1 MKKHNRSS
9 NSRPSDNSPKRKKT
23 KKSSSLRLASS
34 LQLPDTPLTP
44 GNQEKDGKNAEYSFI
59 DSGSY
64 GCVVTPPH
72 FTEDSQIVVEYK
84 NRKEND
90 VGKIFKLNLQ
100 TFEEELSLLQMVN
113 MIDPRNKF
121 TPKLKGALILNG
133 SSITDAQTRQCLM
146 NSKSSRMKQEYGEI
160 IQENGGARIDQMT
173 HKITYVE
180 FLKMFLTFING
191 MQKMQKQGYVH
202 QDIKPN
208 NVLINEKK
216 ISLIDFGLMNHN
228 TNIYDIENTRLKYK
242 EYRFYPPEYF
252 IAWLFLNNKI
262 KVETV
267 DDLDNIM
274 KVLNSPRYDYFN
286 NLIFKRDSTLYH
298 HYKNGIKNFIHYLR
312 EKNLTSFSDIFTP
325 SLALKTDVFSIGHV
339 LASLLSRESIVF
351 DHLGQENFVFSL
363 HYSCMTINPFNRI
376 SINDI
381 SKALRSQ
388 LKILNI
394 SSNSAS
400 SESSESSDTSSKSPM
415 SDQNSYIPKLERTSG
430 EPLPDLQDIIG
441 LNQKSKK
448 IMVES
453 LPSLQYIQGLNPIF
467 KRASVESLPSLK
479 EMKDI
484 MLLFKKASNESLF
497 KSKNKSSKLRT
508 PESFVASK
516 PSLKQHKYF
525 KSPDPDLLLFD

>member
-9 NSRPSDNSPKRKKT
+9 NSRPSSNFSNRKKP
-23 KKSSSLRLASS
+23 KKSSLSLQLPNS

-44 GNQEKDGKNAEYSFI
+44 GKQEQDAEYLFI

-72 FTEDSQIVVEYK
+72 FTDDSKIVVEYK
-84 NRKEND
+84 NRKETD

-100 TFEEELSLLQMVN
+100 TFEEELAILQMVSN
-113 MIDPRNKF
+113 IDPRNKF

-133 SSITDAQTRQCLM
+133 SSITDQQTRECLL
-146 NSKSSRMKQEYGEI
+146 NSKSSRMKKEYGEI
-160 IQENGGARIDQMT
+160 IQENGGARIDQMR
-173 HKITYVE
+173 HKITYAN

-191 MQKMQKQGYVH
+191 MKKMQDQGYVH

-216 ISLIDFGLMNHN
+216 ISLIDFGLMNYN
-228 TNIYDIENTRLKYK
+228 TNIYNIENKRLKYK

-252 IAWLFLNNKI
+252 IAWLFLKNEI
-262 KVETV
+262 VVETT

-274 KVLNSPRYDYFN
+274 KVLDSSKHNYFN
-286 NLIFKRDSTLYH
+286 NLIFKRNSTLLN
-298 HYKNGIKNFIHYLR
+298 HYKNGINNFIKYLR

-325 SLALKTDVFSIGHV
+325 SLALKTDVFSIGHL

-351 DHLGQENFVFSL
+351 DNSSQENFVFSL
-363 HYSCMTINPFNRI
+363 HYSCMTINPFSRI

-381 SKALRSQ
+381 SKSLRSQ
-388 LKILNI
+388 LRNLNI

-400 SESSESSDTSSKSPM
+400 SDKSSKS
-415 SDQNSYIPKLERTSG
+415 SQNSYIPIFERASDESIHG
-430 EPLPDLQDIIG
+430 SQYMHE
-441 LNQKSKK
+441 LNPNFN
-448 IMVES
+448 ES
-453 LPSLQYIQGLNPIF
+453 RSSLQYIHELYPNF
-467 KRASVESLPSLK
+467 KRASDESRPSLK

-484 MLLFKKASNESLF
+484 MMLFQKASTESFL
-497 KSKNKSSKLRT
+497 KYKNKSSKLRT
-508 PESFVASK
+508 PELFVASK

-525 KSPDPDLLLFD
+525 KSSDPDLISFD